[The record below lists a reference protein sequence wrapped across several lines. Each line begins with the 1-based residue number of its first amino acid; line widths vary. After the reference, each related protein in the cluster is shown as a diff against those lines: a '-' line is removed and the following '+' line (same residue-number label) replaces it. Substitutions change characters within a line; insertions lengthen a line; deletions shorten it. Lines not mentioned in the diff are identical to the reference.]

1 MSYCVNCGVELDKN
15 LKACP
20 LCQTRVVNPNE
31 LIIHENEAFPKSK
44 GEVEKVKRRD
54 VGVVVSIFLIATAV
68 TCGFLNLFVFDGIAW
83 SPTVMGVCGFIW
95 ATLFP
100 IILYGKLPVYLY
112 ILFDG
117 FMAGV
122 SILTINIMT
131 ISDTWA
137 WGLGIPIV
145 ALITV
150 VAELLAFA
158 IKVLPRS
165 FLTVTLYIFTAI
177 AVLCVGL
184 EWEIDY
190 FLTQTF
196 RPSWSAVVAT
206 VFIIFDAVI
215 ITLLSSRRLRAE
227 VRRRLHF

>member
-1 MSYCVNCGVELDKN
+1 MSYCVNCGVELDKD

-20 LCQTRVVNPNE
+20 LCKTIVINPNE
-31 LIIHENEAFPKSK
+31 LIIRENEAFPKQK
-44 GEVEKVKRRD
+44 GEVERVKRRD
-54 VGVVVSIFLIATAV
+54 VGVLITIFLVATAV
-68 TCGFLNLFVFDGIAW
+68 TCGLLNLLVYDTVAW

-100 IILYGKLPVYLY
+100 LIFYDKLPVYLY

-131 ISDTWA
+131 VRDHWA
-137 WGLGIPIV
+137 WELGIPIV
-145 ALITV
+145 VLVTF

-158 IKVLPRS
+158 IKVLPKS
-165 FLTVTLYIFTAI
+165 FLTTMLYIFTAI
-177 AVLCVGL
+177 ALLCLGL
-184 EWEIDY
+184 ELEIDS
-190 FLTQTF
+190 FLGE
-196 RPSWSAVVAT
+196 RMYPSWSAVVAT

-215 ITLLSSRRLRAE
+215 LTLLGSKRLRAE

>member
-1 MSYCVNCGVELDKN
+1 MSYCVNCGVELDKD

-20 LCQTRVVNPNE
+20 LCQTIVINPNE
-31 LIIHENEAFPKSK
+31 LIIRENEAFPKDK

-54 VGVVVSIFLIATAV
+54 VGVVISIFLIATAL
-68 TCGFLNLFVFDGIAW
+68 TCGLLNLWVYDGVAW
-83 SPTVMGVCGFIW
+83 SPTVMGVCGFLW

-100 IILYGKLPVYLY
+100 IIFYDKLPVYIY

-117 FMAGV
+117 FMACV
-122 SILTINIMT
+122 SVLTINIMT
-131 ISDTWA
+131 VNDAWA

-145 ALITV
+145 LLITAV
-150 VAELLAFA
+150 VELLAFA

-165 FLTVTLYIFTAI
+165 FLTITLYIFTAI

-184 EWEIDY
+184 EMEIDY
-190 FLTQTF
+190 FLTETV
-196 RPSWSAVVAT
+196 RLSWSAVVAT
-206 VFIIFDAVI
+206 VFTIFDAVI
-215 ITLLSSRRLRAE
+215 ITLLCSKRLRAQ

>member
-20 LCQTRVVNPNE
+20 LCQTIVINPNE
-31 LIIHENEAFPKSK
+31 RIVRENESFPKHK
-44 GEVEKVKRRD
+44 GEVERAKRRD
-54 VGVVVSIFLIATAV
+54 VGVLITIFLLATAL
-68 TCGFLNLFVFDGIAW
+68 TCGLLNLLVFDTVAW

-100 IILYGKLPVYLY
+100 LMFYDQLPVYIY

-131 ISDTWA
+131 VSDAWA
-137 WGLGIPIV
+137 WELGIPIV
-145 ALITV
+145 ALVTV
-150 VAELLAFA
+150 VSELLAFA

-165 FLTVTLYIFTAI
+165 FLTIMLYIFTAI
-177 AVLCVGL
+177 ATFCIGL
-184 EWEIDY
+184 ELEIDH
-190 FLTQTF
+190 FLGN
-196 RPSWSAVVAT
+196 RMYPSWSAVVAT
-206 VFIIFDAVI
+206 VFVIFNAVI
-215 ITLLSSRRLRAE
+215 ITLLCSKRLRAE

>member
-1 MSYCVNCGVELDKN
+1 MSYCVNCGVELDKD

-20 LCQTRVVNPNE
+20 LCQTIVINPNE
-31 LIIHENEAFPKSK
+31 LIIRENEAFPKSK

-68 TCGFLNLFVFDGIAW
+68 TCGFLNLLVYDRVAW

-100 IILYGKLPVYLY
+100 IILYGKLPIYLY

-122 SILTINIMT
+122 SILTINIIT
-131 ISDTWA
+131 VNDTWA

-145 ALITV
+145 VLITAV
-150 VAELLAFA
+150 VEMLAFA
-158 IKVLPRS
+158 IKVMPRS
-165 FLTVTLYIFTAI
+165 FLTITLYIFTAI
-177 AVLCVGL
+177 GIFCVGL

-190 FLTQTF
+190 FLTRTF
-196 RPSWSAVVAT
+196 KPSWSAVVAT

-215 ITLLSSRRLRAE
+215 ITLLFSKRLRAE

>member
-1 MSYCVNCGVELDKN
+1 MSYCVHCGVELDKD

-20 LCQTRVVNPNE
+20 LCQTIVINPNE
-31 LIIHENEAFPKSK
+31 LIIRENEAFPRDK
-44 GEVEKVKRRD
+44 GEVERVKRRD
-54 VGVVVSIFLIATAV
+54 VGMVISIFLVATAV
-68 TCGFLNLFVFDGIAW
+68 TCGLLNLLVYDAVAW

-100 IILYGKLPVYLY
+100 IILYGKLPVYVY

-122 SILTINIMT
+122 SILTINIIT
-131 ISDTWA
+131 VNDQWA

-158 IKVLPRS
+158 IKALPRS
-165 FLTVTLYIFTAI
+165 FLTITLYIFTAI
-177 AVLCVGL
+177 GLFCVGL
-184 EWEIDY
+184 EMEIDY
-190 FLTQTF
+190 YLAHSL
-196 RPSWSAVVAT
+196 RLSWSAVVAT
-206 VFIIFDAVI
+206 VFIIFNAVI
-215 ITLLSSRRLRAE
+215 ITLLCSRRLRAE